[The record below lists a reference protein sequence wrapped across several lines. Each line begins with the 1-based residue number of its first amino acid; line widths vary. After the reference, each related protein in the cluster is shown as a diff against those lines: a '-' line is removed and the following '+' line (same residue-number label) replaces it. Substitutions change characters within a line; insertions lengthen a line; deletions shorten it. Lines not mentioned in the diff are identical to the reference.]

1 MRQALSIAHETYL
14 KDLELR
20 HPSAKPARLEET
32 LRAIASMISTPI
44 NPARIENTFRSVYNI
59 PLSNDTIADYIS
71 WFEES
76 YLLSKARRYDLK
88 GKRYIRSPYKLYFED
103 VGVRN
108 AILGFREIDET
119 DLMENLVYNELRA
132 RGYLVDAGIVRVKE
146 KSDRLDKNGKPIYDD
161 KDLEVDFV
169 ASEGGKRVYIQ
180 TALSI
185 GSPEKKEQ
193 EYRPL
198 RRAPG
203 AFKRIIVA
211 GKDGKPYYTGE
222 GFLRM
227 GLLPFLMDQ
236 SSLDW

>member
-1 MRQALSIAHETYL
+1 
-14 KDLELR
+14 
-20 HPSAKPARLEET
+20 
-32 LRAIASMISTPI
+32 
-44 NPARIENTFRSVYNI
+44 
-59 PLSNDTIADYIS
+59 
-71 WFEES
+71 
-76 YLLSKARRYDLK
+76 
-88 GKRYIRSPYKLYFED
+88 
-103 VGVRN
+103 
-108 AILGFREIDET
+108 
-119 DLMENLVYNELRA
+119 MENLVYNELRA

-169 ASEGGKRVYIQ
+169 ASKGGRRVYIQ

-185 GSPEKKEQ
+185 DSPEKKEQ

>member
-1 MRQALSIAHETYL
+1 
-14 KDLELR
+14 
-20 HPSAKPARLEET
+20 
-32 LRAIASMISTPI
+32 MISTPI
-44 NPARIENTFRSVYNI
+44 NPARIENTFRGVYNI
-59 PLSNDTIADYIS
+59 ALSNDTIADYIS

-76 YLLSKARRYDLK
+76 YLLSKAGCYDLK
-88 GKRYIRSPYKLYFED
+88 GRRHIGSPYKVYFED
-103 VGVRN
+103 IGVRN
-108 AILGFREIDET
+108 AILGFREIDGT

-132 RGYLVDAGIVRVKE
+132 RGYLVDVGIVRVKE
-146 KSDRLDKNGKPIYDD
+146 ISDRLDKNGNPIYDD
-161 KDLEVDFV
+161 RDLEVDFV
-169 ASEGGKRVYIQ
+169 ASKGGRRVYIQ

-185 GSPEKKEQ
+185 DNSEKKEQ